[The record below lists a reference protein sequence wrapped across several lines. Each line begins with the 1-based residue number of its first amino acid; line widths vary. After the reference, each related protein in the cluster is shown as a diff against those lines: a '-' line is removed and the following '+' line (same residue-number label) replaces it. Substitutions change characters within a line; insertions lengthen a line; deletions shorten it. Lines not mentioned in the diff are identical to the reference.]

1 MIVRAKYY
9 KEIEVVDE
17 ITKEEIDRI
26 PLYGMPDRFDGMA
39 DQIDNERP
47 LEFSQWEFV
56 EDDKFKLPHAK
67 SKSRTDLV
75 IRTDI
80 IIIIGIVFAIMFGL
94 VWGIFKQSI
103 SYGIF
108 IAVLYILTWFLVSI
122 VINWIRKVNKH
133 MKGDNK

>member
-1 MIVRAKYY
+1 MIVKAKYH
-9 KEIEVVDE
+9 KEIEVIDE
-17 ITKEEIDRI
+17 ITQEEIDRI

-56 EDDKFKLPHAK
+56 EDDKFKPSHVK

-75 IRTDI
+75 IRPY
-80 IIIIGIVFAIMFGL
+80 IIIGIIFAIMFGL
-94 VWGIFKQSI
+94 MWGIFKQSV

-108 IAVLYILTWFLVSI
+108 ISVLYILTWFSI
-122 VINWIRKVNKH
+122 GIAINWIRKVNKH
-133 MKGDNK
+133 MKGDNE